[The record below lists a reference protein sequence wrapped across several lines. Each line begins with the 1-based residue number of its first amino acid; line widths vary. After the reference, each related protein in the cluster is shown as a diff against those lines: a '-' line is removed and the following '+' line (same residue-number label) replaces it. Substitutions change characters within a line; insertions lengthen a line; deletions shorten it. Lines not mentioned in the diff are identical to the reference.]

1 MGPRHSQAIN
11 NMPSACS
18 LGGALFSRGDFCE
31 CSFIM
36 LYFPTGC
43 FQRSMSGILPQKRDG
58 EAVWVGRGKCRALE
72 LTVRILSLPHTL
84 LLLLEDSQSF
94 KQRQLIPLSHS
105 CAAFGEQGRPQWQSM
120 DKLPR
125 ESYSPASSTLMRLV
139 QMSRHCRAQTQDLQ
153 GPQLQCET

>member
-94 KQRQLIPLSHS
+94 KGSS
-105 CAAFGEQGRPQWQSM
+105 
-120 DKLPR
+120 
-125 ESYSPASSTLMRLV
+125 SPSAILV
-139 QMSRHCRAQTQDLQ
+139 QLLENREDLSGKAWTSCPMRATAQHLA
-153 GPQLQCET
+153 C